1 MFRFAHPQY
10 LWLLLAV
17 PALIALYWAAAR
29 NRRKRL
35 ARFGDPTLLRGLM
48 PEVSTGRVRLKSIL
62 FTAAVALL
70 VLALARPQWGSKLR
84 EETSEGIEMMLVVDV
99 SNSMLAE
106 DFAPN
111 RLERTKYAIDRL
123 FDGLRQDRVGLVV
136 FAGEPKV
143 QLPITSD
150 YRMAKAFARKIDPS
164 LVAVQGTA
172 VGKALSQA
180 LMSFSSETE
189 QNHSRVIVL
198 ITDGENHEDDAIA
211 PAKAAA
217 EKGIKIY
224 TIGIGSPEGAP
235 IPIDGNF
242 IKDEKGNMVVS
253 KLDEATLEQ
262 IALSTGGAYIR
273 ATNRSLGLDEI
284 VKKINEVEKKQ
295 LSSSVFEDFNE
306 QYQYLIGIG
315 LLLLLIEFVMLE
327 RKSRILSRLNIF
339 RKQ

>member
-1 MFRFAHPQY
+1 MCLNALARY
-10 LWLLLAV
+10 LLAV
-17 PALIALYWAAAR
+17 YQLSADGAAVRSVEIANALGVSRASVVKSLKKLAEGGFVQKEYYGSVHLTPQGLREAG
-29 NRRKRL
+29 RL
-35 ARFGDPTLLRGLM
+35 HREYTLL
-48 PEVSTGRVRLKSIL
+48 SSY
-62 FTAAVALL
+62 FTSC
-70 VLALARPQWGSKLR
+70 LACP
-84 EETSEGIEMMLVVDV
+84 
-99 SNSMLAE
+99 
-106 DFAPN
+106 
-111 RLERTKYAIDRL
+111 
-123 FDGLRQDRVGLVV
+123 
-136 FAGEPKV
+136 
-143 QLPITSD
+143 
-150 YRMAKAFARKIDPS
+150 
-164 LVAVQGTA
+164 
-172 VGKALSQA
+172 
-180 LMSFSSETE
+180 
-189 QNHSRVIVL
+189 
-198 ITDGENHEDDAIA
+198 
-211 PAKAAA
+211 KAAA

>member
-1 MFRFAHPQY
+1 MFRFATPEYFY
-10 LWLLLAV
+10 LLILV
-17 PALIALYWAAAR
+17 PVLIGVYWYSVRVRRRALE
-29 NRRKRL
+29 
-35 ARFGDPTLLRGLM
+35 RFGDPETIRGLM
-48 PEVSTGRVRLKSIL
+48 PEASPKPICCKVRANNISPTMVSR
-62 FTAAVALL
+62 
-70 VLALARPQWGSKLR
+70 
-84 EETSEGIEMMLVVDV
+84 
-99 SNSMLAE
+99 
-106 DFAPN
+106 
-111 RLERTKYAIDRL
+111 
-123 FDGLRQDRVGLVV
+123 
-136 FAGEPKV
+136 
-143 QLPITSD
+143 
-150 YRMAKAFARKIDPS
+150 
-164 LVAVQGTA
+164 QGTA
-172 VGKALSQA
+172 IGAAIDLASQ
-180 LMSFSSETE
+180 SFSSGSDG
-189 QNHSRVIVL
+189 SRVIV
-198 ITDGENHEDDAIA
+198 IISDGENHEDDAIA
-211 PAKAAA
+211 AAKAAA